1 MNSMNNYIAMYVAI
15 ERTIEPRYFFSQ
27 EEFRGACNVAD
38 VTCLMFP
45 VIKQNNRVAELHRGL
60 AAFSL

>member
-1 MNSMNNYIAMYVAI
+1 MNSMNNYSYVCGNR
-15 ERTIEPRYFFSQ
+15 RTIVPRYFFFT
-27 EEFRGACNVAD
+27 EEFQGACNATD